1 MYYVL
6 LALGLVI
13 LVKGA
18 DILVEGASKIAK
30 ILKVPAFVVGLFI
43 VALGTSAP
51 ETAIGITTGIQD
63 TNLLTL
69 GTVIGSNIANIALVM
84 GITAMAMP
92 LTIDSL
98 VARRE
103 MPILIGVNL
112 LFIIMLL
119 TGNILTRIE
128 AIILLVGMFVFL
140 GYVVSK
146 TKDVLKDEE
155 PDTEFE
161 EDVYEYIE
169 DQKVLSKVK
178 GRGRK
183 KDLPKGIVML
193 IVGLVALI
201 GGANLAVDNAVLIA
215 TDIGLSQEFIGLT
228 IIAFGTSLPEL
239 VTCLMAVYKKEDD
252 IAVGNVI
259 GSNILNILL
268 VIGVSSLIR
277 PIVIDLVIF
286 YDVLVMFALTVILMI
301 PIFFKGRLSRQWGSF
316 LLAFYIIFL
325 AVKIGFLGLG

>member
-1 MYYVL
+1 MNYVF
-6 LALGLVI
+6 LAVGLVI

-18 DILVEGASKIAK
+18 DILVEGASRIAK
-30 ILKVPAFVVGLFI
+30 ILKVPAFIVGLFI

-69 GTVIGSNIANIALVM
+69 GTVIGSNIANIALIM

-98 VARRE
+98 VAKRE
-103 MPILIGVNL
+103 MPILIGVNVV
-112 LFIIMLL
+112 FIIMLI
-119 TGNILTRIE
+119 TGNTLTRLE
-128 AIILLVGMFVFL
+128 AIILLIGMFVFL

-146 TKDVLKDEE
+146 TKDILKDEE

-161 EDVYEYIE
+161 EDIYEYIE
-169 DQKVLSKVK
+169 DQKVLSKIK

-183 KDLPKGIVML
+183 KDLPKAIVML
-193 IVGLVALI
+193 IIGLVALI
-201 GGANLAVDNAVLIA
+201 GGANLAVDNAVIIA
-215 TDIGLSQEFIGLT
+215 KLLGLSQEFIGIS

-259 GSNILNILL
+259 GSNIMNILL
-268 VIGVSSLIR
+268 VIGISGLIR
-277 PIVIDLVIF
+277 PIVIDLVIL
-286 YDVLVMFALTVILMI
+286 YDVLVMLVLTVILLI
-301 PIFFKGRLSRQWGSF
+301 PIFFKGRLSRQWGFF

-325 AVKIGFLGLG
+325 AVKISFLG

>member
-1 MYYVL
+1 MNYFL
-6 LALGLVI
+6 LVVGLLI

-18 DILVEGASKIAK
+18 DILVEGASRIAK
-30 ILKVPAFVVGLFI
+30 ILKVPAFIVGLFI

-69 GTVIGSNIANIALVM
+69 GTVIGSNIANIALIM

-98 VARRE
+98 VAKRE
-103 MPILIGVNL
+103 MPILIGVNVI
-112 LFIIMLL
+112 FIIMLL
-119 TGNILTRIE
+119 TGNTLTRFE
-128 AIILLVGMFVFL
+128 AIILLLGMFVFL

-146 TKDVLKDEE
+146 TKDILRDEE

-161 EDVYEYIE
+161 EDIYEYIE
-169 DQKVLSKVK
+169 DQKVLSKIK

-183 KDLPKGIVML
+183 KDLPKAIVML

-201 GGANLAVDNAVLIA
+201 GGANLAVDNAVIIA
-215 TDIGLSQEFIGLT
+215 KVLGLSQEFIGIS

-252 IAVGNVI
+252 IAVGNII

-268 VIGVSSLIR
+268 VIGVSGLIR
-277 PIVIDLVIF
+277 PIIIDLVIM
-286 YDVLVMFALTVILMI
+286 YDVLVMFVLTVILMI

-325 AVKIGFLGLG
+325 AFKISFLS

>member
-1 MYYVL
+1 MNYVF
-6 LALGLVI
+6 LAVGLVI

-18 DILVEGASKIAK
+18 DILVEGASRIAK
-30 ILKVPAFVVGLFI
+30 ILKVPAFIVGLFI

-69 GTVIGSNIANIALVM
+69 GTVIGSNIANIALIM

-98 VARRE
+98 VAKRE
-103 MPILIGVNL
+103 MPILIGVNVV
-112 LFIIMLL
+112 FIIMLI
-119 TGNILTRIE
+119 TGNTLTRLE
-128 AIILLVGMFVFL
+128 AIILLLGMFVFL

-146 TKDVLKDEE
+146 TKDILKNEE

-161 EDVYEYIE
+161 EDIYEYIE
-169 DQKVLSKVK
+169 DQKVLSKIK
-178 GRGRK
+178 GRGRR
-183 KDLPKGIVML
+183 KDLPKAIVML
-193 IVGLVALI
+193 IIGLVALI
-201 GGANLAVDNAVLIA
+201 GGANLAVDNAVIIA
-215 TDIGLSQEFIGLT
+215 KLLGLSQEFIGIS

-259 GSNILNILL
+259 GSNIMNILL
-268 VIGVSSLIR
+268 VIGISGLIR
-277 PIVIDLVIF
+277 PIVIDLVIL
-286 YDVLVMFALTVILMI
+286 YDVLVMFVLTFILLI

-325 AVKIGFLGLG
+325 AVKISFLG

>member
-1 MYYVL
+1 MNYVL

-18 DILVEGASKIAK
+18 DILVDGASKIAK
-30 ILKVPAFVVGLFI
+30 ILKVPTFIVGLFI

-51 ETAIGITTGIQD
+51 ETAIGITTGIQN

-69 GTVIGSNIANIALVM
+69 GTVIGSNIANIALIM

-98 VARRE
+98 VAKRE

-112 LFIIMLL
+112 VFIIMLI
-119 TGNILTRIE
+119 TGNTLTRLE

-146 TKDVLKDEE
+146 TKDIIEKEE

-161 EDVYEYIE
+161 EDIYEYLE
-169 DQKVLSKVK
+169 DQKVLSKIK
-178 GRGRK
+178 GRSRK
-183 KDLPKGIVML
+183 KDLPKAIVML

-201 GGANLAVDNAVLIA
+201 GGANLAVYNAVIIA
-215 TDIGLSQEFIGLT
+215 KILGLSQEFIGIS

-259 GSNILNILL
+259 GSNIMNILL
-268 VIGVSSLIR
+268 VIGVSGLIR
-277 PIVIDLVIF
+277 PIIIDLVIL
-286 YDVLVMFALTVILMI
+286 YDVLVMFGLTIILLI
-301 PIFFKGRLSRQWGSF
+301 PIFFQGRLSRMWGSF

-325 AVKIGFLGLG
+325 AVKISFLG

>member
-1 MYYVL
+1 MNYVL

-13 LVKGA
+13 LIKGA

-30 ILKVPAFVVGLFI
+30 ILKVPTFIVGLFI

-51 ETAIGITTGIQD
+51 ETAIGITTGIQN

-84 GITAMAMP
+84 GITAIAMP
-92 LTIDSL
+92 LTVDSL
-98 VARRE
+98 VAKRE
-103 MPILIGVNL
+103 MPILLGVNL
-112 LFIIMLL
+112 VFIIMLL
-119 TGNILTRIE
+119 SGNTLTRVE

-146 TKDVLKDEE
+146 TKDILKDEE

-161 EDVYEYIE
+161 EDIYEYIE

-178 GRGRK
+178 GLSSK
-183 KDLPKGIVML
+183 KQMPKAIVL
-193 IVGLVALI
+193 VIVGLVALI
-201 GGANLAVDNAVLIA
+201 GGANLAVDNAVVIA
-215 TDIGLSQEFIGLT
+215 TYLGLSQEFIGLT

-259 GSNILNILL
+259 GSNIMNILL

-277 PIVIDLVIF
+277 PIVVDLVVL
-286 YDVLVMFALTVILMI
+286 YDVFVMFVLTIILMI
-301 PIFFKGRLSRQWGSF
+301 PIFFQGRISRQWGAF
-316 LLAFYIIFL
+316 LLAFYLIFL
-325 AVKIGFLGLG
+325 VVKISFLG

>member
-1 MYYVL
+1 MNYVF
-6 LALGLVI
+6 LAVGLVI

-18 DILVEGASKIAK
+18 DILVEGASRIAK
-30 ILKVPAFVVGLFI
+30 ILKVPAFIVGLFI

-69 GTVIGSNIANIALVM
+69 GTVIGSNIANIALIM

-98 VARRE
+98 VAKRE
-103 MPILIGVNL
+103 MPILIGVNVV
-112 LFIIMLL
+112 FIIMLI
-119 TGNILTRIE
+119 TGNTLTRLE
-128 AIILLVGMFVFL
+128 AIILLLGMFVFL

-146 TKDVLKDEE
+146 TKDILKDEE

-161 EDVYEYIE
+161 EDIYEYIE
-169 DQKVLSKVK
+169 DQKVLSKIK
-178 GRGRK
+178 GRSRK
-183 KDLPKGIVML
+183 KDLPKSIVML
-193 IVGLVALI
+193 IIGLVALI
-201 GGANLAVDNAVLIA
+201 GGANLAVDNAVIIA
-215 TDIGLSQEFIGLT
+215 KLLGLSQEFIGIS

-259 GSNILNILL
+259 GSNIMNILL
-268 VIGVSSLIR
+268 VIGISGLIR
-277 PIVIDLVIF
+277 PIVIDLVIL
-286 YDVLVMFALTVILMI
+286 YDVLVMLVLTVILLI

-325 AVKIGFLGLG
+325 AVKISFLG

>member
-1 MYYVL
+1 MNYVL

-13 LVKGA
+13 LIKGA

-30 ILKVPAFVVGLFI
+30 ILKVPTFIVGLFI

-51 ETAIGITTGIQD
+51 ETAIGITTGIQN

-84 GITAMAMP
+84 GITAIAMP
-92 LTIDSL
+92 LTVDSL
-98 VARRE
+98 VAKRE
-103 MPILIGVNL
+103 MPILLGVNL
-112 LFIIMLL
+112 FFIIMLL
-119 TGNILTRIE
+119 SGNTLTRVE

-146 TKDVLKDEE
+146 TKDILKDEE

-161 EDVYEYIE
+161 EDIYEYIE

-178 GRGRK
+178 GLSSK
-183 KDLPKGIVML
+183 KQMPKAIVL
-193 IVGLVALI
+193 VIVGLVALI
-201 GGANLAVDNAVLIA
+201 GGANLAVDNAVVIA
-215 TDIGLSQEFIGLT
+215 TYLGLSQEFIGLT

-277 PIVIDLVIF
+277 PIVVDLVVL
-286 YDVLVMFALTVILMI
+286 YDVFVMFVLTIILMI
-301 PIFFKGRLSRQWGSF
+301 PIFFQGRISRQWGAF
-316 LLAFYIIFL
+316 LLAFYLIFL
-325 AVKIGFLGLG
+325 VVKISFLG

>member
-1 MYYVL
+1 MNYFL
-6 LALGLVI
+6 LVVGLLI

-18 DILVEGASKIAK
+18 DILVEGASRIAK
-30 ILKVPAFVVGLFI
+30 ILKVPAFIVGLFI

-69 GTVIGSNIANIALVM
+69 GTVIGSNIANIALIM

-98 VARRE
+98 VAKRE
-103 MPILIGVNL
+103 MPILIGVNVI
-112 LFIIMLL
+112 FIIMLL
-119 TGNILTRIE
+119 TGNTLTRFE
-128 AIILLVGMFVFL
+128 AIILLLGMFVFL

-146 TKDVLKDEE
+146 TKDILRDEE

-161 EDVYEYIE
+161 EDIYEYIE
-169 DQKVLSKVK
+169 DQKVLSKIK

-183 KDLPKGIVML
+183 KDLPKAIVML
-193 IVGLVALI
+193 IIGLLALI
-201 GGANLAVDNAVLIA
+201 FGADLAVDNAVIIA
-215 TDIGLSQEFIGLT
+215 IDIGLSQEFIGLT
-228 IIAFGTSLPEL
+228 LIAFGTSLPEL

-252 IAVGNVI
+252 IAVGNII

-268 VIGVSSLIR
+268 VIGVSGLIR
-277 PIVIDLVIF
+277 PIIIDLVIM
-286 YDVLVMFALTVILMI
+286 YDVLVMFVLTVILMI
-301 PIFFKGRLSRQWGSF
+301 PIFFKGRL
-316 LLAFYIIFL
+316 
-325 AVKIGFLGLG
+325 

>member
-1 MYYVL
+1 MNYVL

-18 DILVEGASKIAK
+18 DILVDGASRIAK

-69 GTVIGSNIANIALVM
+69 GTVIGSNIANIALIM
-84 GITAMAMP
+84 GITALAMP

-98 VARRE
+98 VAKRE

-112 LFIIMLL
+112 LFIIMLI
-119 TGNILTRIE
+119 TDNTHTRIE
-128 AIILLVGMFVFL
+128 ALILLVGMFVFL

-146 TKDVLKDEE
+146 TKDILRDEE
-155 PDTEFE
+155 PDTLFE
-161 EDVYEYIE
+161 EEVYEYIE

-183 KDLPKGIVML
+183 KDLPKSIVML

-201 GGANLAVDNAVLIA
+201 GGADLAVDNAVLIA

-228 IIAFGTSLPEL
+228 VIAFGTSLPEL
-239 VTCLMAVYKKEDD
+239 VTCLMAVYKKEDN

-277 PIVIDLVIF
+277 PIVIDLVIL
-286 YDVLVMFALTVILMI
+286 YDVLVMFVLTVILMI

-325 AVKIGFLGLG
+325 AFKIGFLG

>member
-1 MYYVL
+1 MNYVL

-30 ILKVPAFVVGLFI
+30 ILKVPTFIVGLFI

-51 ETAIGITTGIQD
+51 ETAIGITTGIQN

-69 GTVIGSNIANIALVM
+69 GTVIGSNIANIALIM
-84 GITAMAMP
+84 GITALAMP

-98 VARRE
+98 VAKRE

-112 LFIIMLL
+112 VFIVMLL
-119 TGNILTRIE
+119 TGNTLTRVE

-146 TKDVLKDEE
+146 TKDILKDEE

-161 EDVYEYIE
+161 EDIYEYIE
-169 DQKVLSKVK
+169 DQKVLSKIK
-178 GRGRK
+178 GSRK
-183 KDLPKGIVML
+183 KDLPKAIVML

-201 GGANLAVDNAVLIA
+201 GGANLALDNALIIANVL
-215 TDIGLSQEFIGLT
+215 GLSQEFIGIS

-252 IAVGNVI
+252 IAIGNVI
-259 GSNILNILL
+259 GSNIMNILL

-277 PIVIDLVIF
+277 PIVVDLVIL
-286 YDVLVMFALTVILMI
+286 YDVFVMFGLTIILMI
-301 PIFFKGRLSRQWGSF
+301 PIFFQGRLSRQWGSF
-316 LLAFYIIFL
+316 LLAFYLIFL
-325 AVKIGFLGLG
+325 AVKISFLG

>member
-1 MYYVL
+1 MNYVF
-6 LALGLVI
+6 LAVGLVI

-18 DILVEGASKIAK
+18 DILVEGASRIAK
-30 ILKVPAFVVGLFI
+30 ILKVPAFIVGLFI

-69 GTVIGSNIANIALVM
+69 GTVIGSNIANIALIM

-98 VARRE
+98 VAKRE
-103 MPILIGVNL
+103 MPILIGVNVV
-112 LFIIMLL
+112 FIIMLI
-119 TGNILTRIE
+119 TGNTLTRLE
-128 AIILLVGMFVFL
+128 AIILLLGMFVFL

-146 TKDVLKDEE
+146 TKDILKDEE

-161 EDVYEYIE
+161 EDIYEYIE
-169 DQKVLSKVK
+169 DQKVLSKIK
-178 GRGRK
+178 GRSRK
-183 KDLPKGIVML
+183 KDLPKSIVML
-193 IVGLVALI
+193 IIGLVALI
-201 GGANLAVDNAVLIA
+201 GGANLAVDNAVIIA
-215 TDIGLSQEFIGLT
+215 KLLGFSQEFIGIS

-259 GSNILNILL
+259 GSNIMNILL
-268 VIGVSSLIR
+268 VIGISGLIR
-277 PIVIDLVIF
+277 PIVIDLVIL
-286 YDVLVMFALTVILMI
+286 YDVLVMFVLTFILLI

-325 AVKIGFLGLG
+325 AVKISFLG

>member
-1 MYYVL
+1 MNYVF
-6 LALGLVI
+6 LAVGLVI

-18 DILVEGASKIAK
+18 DILIEGASRIAK
-30 ILKVPAFVVGLFI
+30 ILKVPAFIVGLFI

-69 GTVIGSNIANIALVM
+69 GTVIGSNIANIALIM

-98 VARRE
+98 VAKRE
-103 MPILIGVNL
+103 MPILIGVNVV
-112 LFIIMLL
+112 FIIMLI
-119 TGNILTRIE
+119 TGNTLTRLE
-128 AIILLVGMFVFL
+128 AIILLIGMFVFL

-146 TKDVLKDEE
+146 TKDILKDEE

-161 EDVYEYIE
+161 EDIYEYIE
-169 DQKVLSKVK
+169 DQKVLSKIK

-183 KDLPKGIVML
+183 KDLPKAIVML
-193 IVGLVALI
+193 IIGLVALI
-201 GGANLAVDNAVLIA
+201 GGANLAVDNAVIIA
-215 TDIGLSQEFIGLT
+215 KLLGLSQEFIGIS

-259 GSNILNILL
+259 GSNIMNILL
-268 VIGVSSLIR
+268 VIGISGLIR
-277 PIVIDLVIF
+277 PIVIDLVIL
-286 YDVLVMFALTVILMI
+286 YDVLVMLVLTVILLI
-301 PIFFKGRLSRQWGSF
+301 PIFFKGRLSRQWGFF

-325 AVKIGFLGLG
+325 AVKISFLG

>member
-1 MYYVL
+1 MNYVL
-6 LALGLVI
+6 LAIGLVVLI
-13 LVKGA
+13 KGA
-18 DILVEGASKIAK
+18 DILVEGASRIAK
-30 ILKVPAFVVGLFI
+30 ILKVPAFIVGLFI

-69 GTVIGSNIANIALVM
+69 GTVIGSNFANIALIM

-92 LTIDSL
+92 MTIDSL
-98 VARRE
+98 VAKRE

-112 LFIIMLL
+112 LFIFMLI
-119 TGNILTRIE
+119 TDSTLTRIE
-128 AIILLVGMFVFL
+128 ALILLVGMLVFL

-146 TKDVLKDEE
+146 TKDILRDEE
-155 PDTEFE
+155 PDTDFE

-178 GRGRK
+178 GRKRR
-183 KDLPKGIVML
+183 KDLPRAIVML

-201 GGANLAVDNAVLIA
+201 GGANLAVDMAVMIA
-215 TDIGLSQEFIGLT
+215 AEIGLSQEFIGLT

-252 IAVGNVI
+252 IAVGNVV

-268 VIGVSSLIR
+268 VIGLSGLIR
-277 PIVIDLVIF
+277 PIVIDLVIL
-286 YDVLVMFALTVILMI
+286 YDVLVMFAVTIVLMI
-301 PIFFKGRLSRQWGSF
+301 PIFFKGRISRQWGS
-316 LLAFYIIFL
+316 LLFAFYIIFL
-325 AVKIGFLGLG
+325 AFKIGFLG

>member
-1 MYYVL
+1 MNYVL

-30 ILKVPAFVVGLFI
+30 ILKVPAFIVGLFI

-69 GTVIGSNIANIALVM
+69 GTVIGSNIVNIALVM

-119 TGNILTRIE
+119 TGNTLTRIE

-277 PIVIDLVIF
+277 PIVIDLVIM
-286 YDVLVMFALTVILMI
+286 YDVLVMFAVTVVLMI
-301 PIFFKGRLSRQWGSF
+301 PIFFKGRISRQWGSF

-325 AVKIGFLGLG
+325 AFKIGFLG

>member
-69 GTVIGSNIANIALVM
+69 GTVIGSNIVNIALVM

-119 TGNILTRIE
+119 TGNTLTRIE

-146 TKDVLKDEE
+146 TKDVLEDEE

-301 PIFFKGRLSRQWGSF
+301 PIFFKGRISRQWGSF
-316 LLAFYIIFL
+316 LLAFYIILL
-325 AVKIGFLGLG
+325 AFKIGFLG

>member
-1 MYYVL
+1 MNYIL

-13 LVKGA
+13 LIKGA

-30 ILKVPAFVVGLFI
+30 ILKVPTFIVGLFI

-51 ETAIGITTGIQD
+51 ETAIGITTGIQN

-98 VARRE
+98 VAKRE
-103 MPILIGVNL
+103 MPILLGVNVV
-112 LFIIMLL
+112 FIVMLL
-119 TGNILTRIE
+119 TGNTLTRLE
-128 AIILLVGMFVFL
+128 AIILLLGMFVFL

-161 EDVYEYIE
+161 EDIYEYIE
-169 DQKVLSKVK
+169 DQKVLSKIK

-183 KDLPKGIVML
+183 KDLPKAIVL
-193 IVGLVALI
+193 VIVGLLALI
-201 GGANLAVDNAVLIA
+201 GGANLAVDNAVVIA
-215 TDIGLSQEFIGLT
+215 TNLGLSQEFIGLT

-239 VTCLMAVYKKEDD
+239 VTCLVAVYKKEDD
-252 IAVGNVI
+252 IAIGNVI
-259 GSNILNILL
+259 GSNIMNILL

-277 PIVIDLVIF
+277 PIVIDLVIL
-286 YDVLVMFALTVILMI
+286 YDVLVMFALTIILMI
-301 PIFFKGRLSRQWGSF
+301 PIFFQGRISRKWGAF
-316 LLAFYIIFL
+316 LLAFYLIFL
-325 AVKIGFLGLG
+325 VVKISFLG

>member
-1 MYYVL
+1 MNYVF
-6 LALGLVI
+6 LAVGLVI

-18 DILVEGASKIAK
+18 DILVEGASRIAK
-30 ILKVPAFVVGLFI
+30 ILKVPAFIVGLFI

-69 GTVIGSNIANIALVM
+69 GTVIGSNIANIALIM

-98 VARRE
+98 VAKRE
-103 MPILIGVNL
+103 MPILIGVNVV
-112 LFIIMLL
+112 FIIMLI
-119 TGNILTRIE
+119 TGNTLTRLE
-128 AIILLVGMFVFL
+128 AIILLIGMFVFL

-146 TKDVLKDEE
+146 TKDILKDEE

-161 EDVYEYIE
+161 EDIYEYFE
-169 DQKVLSKVK
+169 DQKVLSKIK

-183 KDLPKGIVML
+183 KDLPKAIVML
-193 IVGLVALI
+193 IIGLVALI
-201 GGANLAVDNAVLIA
+201 GGANLAVDNAVIIA
-215 TDIGLSQEFIGLT
+215 KLLGLSQEFIGIS

-259 GSNILNILL
+259 GSNIMNILL
-268 VIGVSSLIR
+268 VIGISGLIR
-277 PIVIDLVIF
+277 PIVIDLVIL
-286 YDVLVMFALTVILMI
+286 YDVLVMLVLTVILLI
-301 PIFFKGRLSRQWGSF
+301 PIFFKGRLSRQWGFF

-325 AVKIGFLGLG
+325 AVKISFLG